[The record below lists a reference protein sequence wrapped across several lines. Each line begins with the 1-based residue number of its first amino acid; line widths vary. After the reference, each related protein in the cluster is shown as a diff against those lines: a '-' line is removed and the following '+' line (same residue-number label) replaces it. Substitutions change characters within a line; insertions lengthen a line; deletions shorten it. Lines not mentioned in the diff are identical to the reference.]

1 MIKLYANNEINK
13 RKWDSCVADSQNG
26 LIYAYAWYLDI
37 VSPNWSAL
45 IKEDYKAIFPLPIKK
60 KLGISYISQPLFTQK
75 LGLFSVND
83 LEDVKSFL
91 KAIQLALYDISNE
104 HIKIYPKDSKANA
117 LNAYQSAKE
126 FEKQGIKVVIG
137 PIFYDSLERLGEINH
152 ITFISLTNKTQKI
165 PNNTIAFGININS
178 QIDVLN
184 KYFNEIKV
192 SRILLLSP
200 KNQFINQIEIIE
212 DSELKL
218 YEVFFYDV
226 SPKKITNEIEKLTK
240 YQDRKKDLERRI
252 KILEKSEL
260 DKDKHELKKLEQ
272 KHTLGKVNF
281 DSVFVVDFGER
292 LKSVL
297 ASFMFSDVSS
307 EKINF
312 FTLNQW
318 FDNTLFGENS
328 LRNLH
333 FPSIDYDNLKKFE
346 KRYFKTYN
354 EKPNEISILAYDA
367 LGLIYYCW
375 SNNNFNFKI
384 DQLFNKNGFKGLQG
398 EFIIKDNLSL
408 QQLKIYKVGEKEFIK
423 VY

>member
-1 MIKLYANNEINK
+1 M
-13 RKWDSCVADSQNG
+13 
-26 LIYAYAWYLDI
+26 
-37 VSPNWSAL
+37 
-45 IKEDYKAIFPLPIKK
+45 K
-60 KLGISYISQPLFTQK
+60 KLLIFSIITYLLVTINSTADNQNSNENISEDEKILKVGVLLPLSGKFENIGQSLLK
-75 LGLFSVND
+75 SIQLGLF
-83 LEDVKSFL
+83 
-91 KAIQLALYDISNE
+91 DIDNKN
-104 HIKIYPKDSKANA
+104 IKIYPKDSKGNA
-117 LNAYQSAKE
+117 LDAYLSAKKFQE
-126 FEKQGIKVVIG
+126 MEIEIVIG
-137 PIFYDSLERLGEINH
+137 PIFHESLERLDEISN
-152 ITFISLTNKTQKI
+152 ITFISATNKTQEI
-165 PNNTIAFGININS
+165 PKNTIAFGINLDS
-178 QIDVLN
+178 QMNTLK
-184 KYFNEIKV
+184 KYFDEIKV
-192 SRILLLSP
+192 SKTLLLSP
-200 KNQFINQIEIIE
+200 RSDFNYQTESIVKKDILKFYRTYSY
-212 DSELKL
+212 DS
-218 YEVFFYDV
+218 D
-226 SPKKITNEIEKLTK
+226 PKKITGEIEKITK
-240 YQDRKKDLERRI
+240 YRERKKDLERRI

-318 FDNTLFGENS
+318 FDKTLFGENS

-398 EFIIKDNLSL
+398 EFIIKNNLSL
-408 QQLKIYKVGEKEFIK
+408 QKLKIYKVSEKEFIK